1 MARTLDLEKHTVRK
15 EAFVEA
21 AQRLLQTKGYE
32 RMSIQDLLEEL
43 GASRGAFYH
52 YFDSKQA
59 LLEAVVD
66 RITDAALGSMEPVI
80 NDMSLPAADKLT
92 RVFSDIGRWKTER
105 RALVLSLM
113 EVWMSDENAIF
124 REKIRQRLMARL
136 VPPLTR
142 IVQQGMAEGT
152 FTARSPQDT
161 AMVLVML
168 IEGFQNRALE
178 LFIARQANTVTYTDA
193 ERYFAAYL
201 DAFERILGAA
211 PGSIKLID
219 ESILREWYG

>member
-1 MARTLDLEKHTVRK
+1 VARTLDLEKHTVRK

-21 AQRLLQTKGYE
+21 AQGLLQTKGYE
-32 RMSIQDLLEEL
+32 AMSIQDLLEEL

-66 RITDAALGSMEPVI
+66 RITDAALASVAPVMD
-80 NDMSLPAADKLT
+80 DMSLAAADKLT

-124 REKIRQRLMARL
+124 REKIRQGLMTRM
-136 VPPLTR
+136 VPLLTQ
-142 IVQQGMAEGT
+142 IVQQGLAEGS
-152 FTARSPQDT
+152 FTSRSPQDT
-161 AMVLVML
+161 AAVLVML
-168 IEGFQNRALE
+168 IEGFQSRALE
-178 LFIARQANTVTYTDA
+178 LFIARKAGNLTYEDA
-193 ERYFAAYL
+193 ERHFAGYV

-219 ESILREWYG
+219 ESTLREWFG

>member
-32 RMSIQDLLEEL
+32 AMSIQDLLEEL

-66 RITDAALGSMEPVI
+66 RITDAALASAAPVI
-80 NDMSLPAADKLT
+80 DDASLSASDKLT

-124 REKIRQRLMARL
+124 REKIRQRLTTRL
-136 VPPLTR
+136 VPLLTQ
-142 IVQQGMAEGT
+142 IVQQGVAEGT
-152 FTARSPQDT
+152 FTSRSAQDT

-178 LFIARQANTVTYTDA
+178 LFIARQANKVTYEDA
-193 ERYFAAYL
+193 ERYFASYL
-201 DAFERILGAA
+201 DAFERILGAS
-211 PGSIKLID
+211 PGSVRLID
-219 ESILREWYG
+219 ESILREWFG

>member
-15 EAFVEA
+15 EAFVEV
-21 AQRLLQTKGYE
+21 AQRLMQTKGYE
-32 RMSIQDLLEEL
+32 EMSIQDLLEEL

-66 RITDAALGSMEPVI
+66 RITDAALATVAPVM
-80 NDMSLPAADKLT
+80 DDASVPAAEKLT
-92 RVFSDIGRWKTER
+92 RVFSEIGRWKTER

-124 REKIRQRLMARL
+124 REKVRQRLMTRL
-136 VPPLTR
+136 VPLLTQ
-142 IVQQGMAEGT
+142 IVEQGMAEGV
-152 FTARSPQDT
+152 FTSRSPQDT

-178 LFIARQANTVTYTDA
+178 LFIARQANKVTYEDA
-193 ERYFAAYL
+193 ERYFASYL
-201 DAFERILGAA
+201 DAFERILGAS
-211 PGSIKLID
+211 PGSIQLID
-219 ESILREWYG
+219 EPILREWYG

>member
-1 MARTLDLEKHTVRK
+1 MARTLDLERHTVRK

-21 AQRLLQTKGYE
+21 AQRLLQTRGYE
-32 RMSIQDLLEEL
+32 AMSIQDLLEEL
-43 GASRGAFYH
+43 GVSRGAFYH

-66 RITDAALGSMEPVI
+66 RITDVALASVGPVI
-80 NDMSLPAADKLT
+80 DDASLLAAEKLT

-124 REKIRQRLMARL
+124 REKIRQRLMTRL
-136 VPPLTR
+136 GPLLTR
-142 IVQQGMAEGT
+142 IVQQGMAEGA

-178 LFIARQANTVTYTDA
+178 LFIARQANKVTYEDA
-193 ERYFAAYL
+193 ERYFASYL

>member
-15 EAFVEA
+15 EAFLEV

-32 RMSIQDLLEEL
+32 RMSIQDLLDEL

-66 RITDAALGSMEPVI
+66 RITDAALGSVDPVI
-80 NDMSLPAADKLT
+80 NDASLPAADKLT
-92 RVFSDIGRWKTER
+92 RVFADIGRWKTER

-124 REKIRQRLMARL
+124 REKIRQRLMTRL

-178 LFIARQANTVTYTDA
+178 LFIARQANRVTYEDA
-193 ERYFAAYL
+193 ERYFATYL
-201 DAFERILGAA
+201 DAFERILGAS